1 MFRVRRLAPKRI
13 RDIRVIRGWLKD
25 PSTSSLQACYREFVA
40 YHLFMAIALALKRMS
55 RDEKL
60 RAMEAIWA
68 DLSKDE
74 DQFESPAWHE
84 NALREAER
92 AVKSGKAQFS
102 DWEDAKK
109 RVRRKAA
116 KLA

>member
-1 MFRVRRLAPKRI
+1 
-13 RDIRVIRGWLKD
+13 
-25 PSTSSLQACYREFVA
+25 
-40 YHLFMAIALALKRMS
+40 MS

-60 RAMEAIWA
+60 RAMEAIWT
-68 DLSKDE
+68 DLSQDE
-74 DQFESPAWHE
+74 GQFESPAWHE
-84 NALREAER
+84 KALRETER

-116 KLA
+116 NLA

>member
-1 MFRVRRLAPKRI
+1 MNAELR
-13 RDIRVIRGWLKD
+13 
-25 PSTSSLQACYREFVA
+25 TCECACHSEFEP
-40 YHLFMAIALALKRMS
+40 YDHFIPIALPLKRMS

-68 DLSKDE
+68 DLSQDE
-74 DQFESPAWHE
+74 DQIESPAWHE
-84 NALREAER
+84 KALREAEC
-92 AVKSGKAQFS
+92 AEKSGKAQFS

-116 KLA
+116 KPA

>member
-1 MFRVRRLAPKRI
+1 MP
-13 RDIRVIRGWLKD
+13 
-25 PSTSSLQACYREFVA
+25 
-40 YHLFMAIALALKRMS
+40 IALPLKRMS

-68 DLSKDE
+68 DLSQDE

-84 NALREAER
+84 KALREAEH